1 VSNLLRVMKDEAAP
15 KELLDMFDQVKL
27 DIV

>member
-1 VSNLLRVMKDEAAP
+1 VSNLLRVMKDEAASN
-15 KELLDMFDQVKL
+15 ELLDMFDQVKL